1 MSKGQQDRKP
11 AAKFAIGYFFRKDK
25 PFVNV
30 IEKYLPHIAEVYFP
44 WPGLLSARQLH
55 VSSDEMLESLTAGL
69 KWCRTHGLA
78 LDLLMNATCYGETGA
93 TVDQQLAIG
102 RSLEQMD
109 SLGLLPEVVTTTSP
123 FVARV
128 IKMAVPEIEVRASVN
143 MRLNSTLAMEYISD
157 FFDSFYMGRDLQ
169 RDLPTLKRFSEWC
182 SDHGKKLCLLANSGC
197 LRNCPWQTF
206 HETLLAHDFQRS
218 FHDCRRIDVPSVLCS
233 KMFKERRFVEFLRAS
248 WIRPED
254 LYRVE
259 PYVAAIKLSTRDVP
273 DPELIIKAYTER
285 KFNGNLFNL
294 IDPGFSNTYSRF
306 SLDNTAFPSDW
317 FDSGIA
323 GLCAIN
329 CTHCGR
335 CEQVMA
341 KILKE
346 KALPSFSLSASPVD
360 NITI

>member
-1 MSKGQQDRKP
+1 MNRGNAGSKP
-11 AAKFAIGYFFRKDK
+11 VAKFAIGYFFNKKK
-25 PFVNV
+25 PFVEI
-30 IEKYLPHIAEVYFP
+30 IEKYLPHIAEIYFP
-44 WPGLLSARQLH
+44 WPGLLSARQIH
-55 VSSDEMLESLTAGL
+55 VDNGEMLDALTADL
-69 KWCRTHGLA
+69 KWCREHRLA
-78 LDLLMNATCYGETGA
+78 LDLLMNATCYGDAGG

-109 SLGLLPEVVTTTSP
+109 KAGLLPEVVTTTSP

-128 IKMAVPEIEVRASVN
+128 IKMAAPQIEIRASVN

-169 RDLPTLKRFSEWC
+169 RDLPTLKHFSKWC
-182 SDHGKKLCLLANSGC
+182 TENGKKLCLLANSGC

-206 HETLLAHDFQRS
+206 HETLLAHDFQRA

-254 LYRVE
+254 LHRVE

-285 KFNGNLFNL
+285 KFNGNLFKL

-306 SLDNTAFPSDW
+306 SLDNTAFPPDW

-335 CEQVMA
+335 CEQVMD
-341 KILKE
+341 KVLRE
-346 KALPSFSLSASPVD
+346 KPLPTFALSADRVD